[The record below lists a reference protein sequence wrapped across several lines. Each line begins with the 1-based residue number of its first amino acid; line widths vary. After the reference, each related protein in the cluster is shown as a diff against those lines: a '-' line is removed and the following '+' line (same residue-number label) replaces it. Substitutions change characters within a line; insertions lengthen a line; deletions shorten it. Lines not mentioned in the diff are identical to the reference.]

1 MITVKLYFFF
11 YIFASQFFYHFME
24 ILIIVLLILISGL
37 FSMVEIAVVS
47 SRKTSLKNEAEHGNK
62 AAQRVLYLSSHPDR
76 FLSTIQVGFTLTSI
90 LIGMYS
96 GSVLTAK
103 FSPLLEYFGMETA
116 LASSVMRIV
125 IVIVVTYFS
134 IIFGELVPKRIGLS
148 AAEKIAK
155 FMAGPMNGLAILIK
169 PFIWILAKSS
179 SLVINLLGIKE
190 EDAKVTEEE
199 IKSMIREGT
208 EDGEVQQVEHDIME
222 RVFSLGDRDL
232 SSIMTPRP
240 DVKWIDTDMTQAEII
255 ETISNNPYSKFPVG
269 KEDLDHIEGIVY
281 VKDLFNRIDSPDFDL
296 CKEMRPAQY
305 FYENMEVYSA
315 LEQMKISHNHFA
327 LIIDEFGVLQGIVT
341 LKDIMEAIVG
351 EIPEAHE
358 EPEIIQRQD
367 GSYLVDGQ
375 CSFYNF
381 LSYFKQSNLYAD
393 NEYNTLGGLILE
405 ELGHIPRSGE
415 TLEWNG
421 FHLEV
426 VDMDGARIDKVI
438 AHQHKKY

>member
-1 MITVKLYFFF
+1 
-11 YIFASQFFYHFME
+11 ME
-24 ILIIVLLILISGL
+24 ILIIVLLILLNGF

-47 SRKTSLKNEAEHGNK
+47 ARKTSLRNEAERGNK
-62 AAQRVLYLSSHPDR
+62 LAQRALNLSTHPDR
-76 FLSTIQVGFTLTSI
+76 FLSTTQVGLTLTG
-90 LIGMYS
+90 LLTGMYA
-96 GSVLTAK
+96 GDVLTVK
-103 FSPLLEYFGMETA
+103 FSPLLEHWGMEPV
-116 LASSVMRIV
+116 LASTIAQ
-125 IVIVVTYFS
+125 IIIIIVVTYFS
-134 IIFGELVPKRIGLS
+134 IVFGELVPKRIGLS

-179 SLVINLLGIKE
+179 SLILNLLKIKE
-190 EDAKVTEEE
+190 EDPKVTEEE

-208 EDGEVQQVEHDIME
+208 EDGEVQQVEQDIME

-232 SSIMTPRP
+232 ASIMTPRP
-240 DVKWIDTDMTQAEII
+240 DIEWIEIDMTKEEII

-281 VKDLFNRIDSPDFDL
+281 VKDIFNHINSPDFDL
-296 CKEMRPAQY
+296 YKEMRPIQY
-305 FYENMEVYSA
+305 FYENMDVYPA

-358 EPEIIQRQD
+358 EPEIVERQD

-381 LSYFKQSNLYAD
+381 LSYFKQGHLYPD

-405 ELGHIPRSGE
+405 ELEHIPKTGE
-415 TLEWNG
+415 TLEWKN
-421 FHLEV
+421 FRMEI

-438 AHQHKKY
+438 VYQTV

>member
-1 MITVKLYFFF
+1 
-11 YIFASQFFYHFME
+11 ME
-24 ILIIVLLILISGL
+24 ILIIVLLIFISGL
-37 FSMVEIAVVS
+37 FSMAEIAVIS
-47 SRKTSLKNEAEHGNK
+47 SRKTSLKNEAERGNK
-62 AAQRVLYLSSHPDR
+62 AAQRVLNLSNRPDR
-76 FLSTIQVGFTLTSI
+76 FLSTVQVGLTLTGI

-96 GSVLTAK
+96 GSVLTDK
-103 FSPLLEYFGMETA
+103 FSPLLEHFGMDPA
-116 LASSVMRIV
+116 LSSTVMRIA
-125 IVIVVTYFS
+125 IVVVVTYFS
-134 IIFGELVPKRIGLS
+134 IVFGELVPKRIGLS
-148 AAEKIAK
+148 AAERIAK
-155 FMAGPMNGLAILIK
+155 FMASPMNGLAVIIN
-169 PFIWILAKSS
+169 PFVVILAKSS
-179 SLVINLLGIKE
+179 SLILNILGIKE
-190 EDAKVTEEE
+190 EESKVTEEE

-240 DVKWIDTDMTQAEII
+240 DIKWIDTAMTPAEII
-255 ETISNNPYSKFPVG
+255 ETVSNNPYSKFPVG

-281 VKDLFNRIDSPDFDL
+281 VKDIFNRIDLPDFDL
-296 CKEMRPAQY
+296 RKEMRPAQY
-305 FYENMEVYSA
+305 FYENMEVYPA

-327 LIIDEFGVLQGIVT
+327 LITDEFGVLQGIVT

-358 EPEIIQRQD
+358 EPEIVQRQD

-381 LSYFKQSNLYAD
+381 LSYFKQGNLYPD

-405 ELGHIPRSGE
+405 KLGHIPRSGE

-421 FHLEV
+421 FYLEV

-438 AHQHKKY
+438 VHQHKKH

>member
-1 MITVKLYFFF
+1 
-11 YIFASQFFYHFME
+11 ME
-24 ILIIVLLILISGL
+24 IIIIVFLILLNGL
-37 FSMVEIAVVS
+37 FSMSEIAVIS
-47 SRKTSLKNEAEHGNK
+47 ARKTGLKNEADRGNK
-62 AAQRVLYLSSHPDR
+62 AAQRALSLSMHPNH
-76 FLSTIQVGFTLTSI
+76 FLSTVQVGIT
-90 LIGMYS
+90 LIGILTGLYS
-96 GSVLTAK
+96 GDVLSGK
-103 FSPLLEYFGMETA
+103 FSPVLENWGMEPK
-116 LASSVMRIV
+116 LAYSIAQIG

-134 IIFGELVPKRIGLS
+134 IVFGELVPKRIGLS

-155 FMAGPMNGLAILIK
+155 VMASPMNGLSFIAK
-169 PFIWILAKSS
+169 PFVWLLSKSTTM
-179 SLVINLLGIKE
+179 VVNFLGIKE
-190 EDAKVTEEE
+190 EDSKVTEEE

-208 EDGEVQQVEHDIME
+208 EDGEVQQVEQDIME

-232 SSIMTPRP
+232 ASIMTPRP
-240 DVKWIDTDMTQAEII
+240 DIEWIDVDMTKEEIK
-255 ETISNNPYSKFPVG
+255 EVISNNPYSKFPVG

-281 VKDLFNRIDSPDFDL
+281 VKDIFNHIDSPDFDIRN
-296 CKEMRPAQY
+296 EMRPVQY

-315 LEQMKISHNHFA
+315 LEQMKISHNHSA
-327 LIIDEFGVLQGIVT
+327 LTIDEFGVVQGIVT

-358 EPEIIQRQD
+358 EPEIVKRQD

-381 LSYFKQSNLYAD
+381 LSYFKQGDLYPT

-415 TLEWNG
+415 MLQWKN
-421 FHLEV
+421 FKLEV

-438 AHQHKKY
+438 VLIDN